1 MTLRYLTGGES
12 HGRLLLGIVE
22 GIPSGLPLTAEAINI
37 DLARRQRGY
46 GRGGRMRI
54 EKDQVEIV
62 AGVRHGKTL
71 GGPLGLM
78 IQNKDWENWQQI
90 MSVTPNEAGSTQ
102 RVVTKPR
109 PGHADLVG
117 AIKYGHEDIRN
128 VLEKA
133 SARETAI
140 RVAVGAVAK
149 QLLEPF
155 GMKVISHVVEIGG
168 VRTTIQSAS
177 GGGLD
182 PEEIFNRAE
191 ESEVRC
197 ADPQATEQIM
207 ARIKEAKLKGDTLGG
222 VFEIVVTRPPIGLGS
237 YSQWDRRLN
246 ARLAM
251 ALMSIQAIKG
261 VEIGLGFEVARRF
274 GSEVHDEIFYNKPKG
289 KSQKSK
295 EPMGF
300 YRRTNNAGG
309 IEGGVTNGEN
319 IILRAAMK
327 PIATLYAPLKTVD
340 IVTKE
345 PFKATVERSDVC
357 SVPAAGVV
365 GEAVVAFEMAAEMI
379 RKFGGDSLA
388 EMIRNYEAYIENVK
402 NF

>member
-1 MTLRYLTGGES
+1 
-12 HGRLLLGIVE
+12 
-22 GIPSGLPLTAEAINI
+22 
-37 DLARRQRGY
+37 
-46 GRGGRMRI
+46 MRI

-71 GGPLGLM
+71 GGPIGLI
-78 IQNKDWENWQQI
+78 IQNKDWENWQQV
-90 MSVTPNEAGSTQ
+90 MAVDPGPAEAAQQ

-117 AIKYGHEDIRN
+117 AIKYGHQDIRN

-149 QLLEPF
+149 EFLAQF
-155 GMKVISHVVEIGG
+155 DMSVISHVVEIGG
-168 VRTTIQSAS
+168 IKAAIES
-177 GGGLD
+177 GMD
-182 PEEIFNRAE
+182 PER
-191 ESEVRC
+191 
-197 ADPQATEQIM
+197 
-207 ARIKEAKLKGDTLGG
+207 KLKGDTLGG
-222 VFEIVVTRPPIGLGS
+222 VFEVVVTNPPIGLGS

-289 KSQKSK
+289 KKK
-295 EPMGF
+295 ATGF

-309 IEGGVTNGEN
+309 VEGGVTNGQN

-327 PIATLYAPLKTVD
+327 PIATLYTPLKSVD
-340 IVTKE
+340 IITKE
-345 PFKATVERSDVC
+345 PFEASVERSDVC

-365 GEAVVAFEMAAEMI
+365 GEAVVAFEMAGEII

-388 EMIRNYEAYIENVK
+388 EMKRNYDAYLETVK
-402 NF
+402 KF

>member
-71 GGPLGLM
+71 GGPIGLI
-78 IQNKDWENWQQI
+78 IQNKDWENWQQV
-90 MSVTPNEAGSTQ
+90 MAVDPGQEEVTQQ

-117 AIKYGHEDIRN
+117 AIKYGHQDIRN

-140 RVAVGAVAK
+140 RVAVGAVTKEFLA
-149 QLLEPF
+149 QF

-168 VRTTIQSAS
+168 VRAAIES
-177 GGGLD
+177 GTD
-182 PEEIFNRAE
+182 PEEVFQRAE

-197 ADPQATEQIM
+197 ADPQATDRMM
-207 ARIKEAKLKGDTLGG
+207 AKIKEAKLKGDTLGG
-222 VFEIVVTRPPIGLGS
+222 VFEVVVTNPPIGLGS

-289 KSQKSK
+289 KKQAT
-295 EPMGF
+295 GF
-300 YRRTNNAGG
+300 YRETNNAGG
-309 IEGGVTNGEN
+309 VEGGVTNGQN

-327 PIATLYAPLKTVD
+327 PIATLYAPLKSVD
-340 IVTKE
+340 IITKE
-345 PFKATVERSDVC
+345 PFEASVERSDVC

-365 GEAVVAFEMAAEMI
+365 GEAVVAFEMADEII

-388 EMIRNYEAYIENVK
+388 EIKRNYEAYLETVK
-402 NF
+402 KF

>member
-1 MTLRYLTGGES
+1 M
-12 HGRLLLGIVE
+12 LGIVE
-22 GIPSGLPLTAEAINI
+22 GMPSGLPLTAEAINV

-62 AGVRHGKTL
+62 AGVRQGRTL
-71 GGPLGLM
+71 GGPIGLI
-78 IQNKDWENWQQI
+78 IQNRDWENWQKV
-90 MSVTPNEAGSTQ
+90 MAVEPEAQVPSE

-117 AIKYGHEDIRN
+117 AIKYGHQDIRN

-149 QLLEPF
+149 QLLAQF
-155 GMKVISHVVEIGG
+155 GIKVISHVVEIGG
-168 VRTTIQSAS
+168 VRIHERKPKEPW
-177 GGGLD
+177 D
-182 PEEIFNRAE
+182 PEEIFQKAE
-191 ESEVRC
+191 ASEVRC
-197 ADPQATEQIM
+197 ADPEASNRMM

-222 VFEIVVTRPPIGLGS
+222 VFEVVVTRPPVGLGS

-274 GSEVHDEIFYNKPKG
+274 GSEVHDEIFYAKTGIKKG
-289 KSQKSK
+289 S
-295 EPMGF
+295 EVAGF
-300 YRRTNNAGG
+300 YRKTNNAGG
-309 IEGGVTNGEN
+309 VEGGVTNGQD
-319 IILRAAMK
+319 IVLRAAMK
-327 PIATLYAPLKTVD
+327 PIATLYAPLKSVD
-340 IVTKE
+340 ILTKE
-345 PFKATVERSDVC
+345 AFEATVERSDVC

-365 GEAVVAFEMAAEMI
+365 GEAVVAFEIADEMI

-388 EMIRNYEAYIENVK
+388 EMKRNYDAYMESVK